1 MQVKFNPPR
10 TSQVAPFLHG
20 LGSHGFGG
28 TIGKNDRRL
37 LFNYGTFL
45 LYLQYRLAETPES
58 VYNYEH
64 GLTIVYIQFES

>member
-28 TIGKNDRRL
+28 AIGKNNRRL
-37 LFNYGTFL
+37 LFNCGTFL
-45 LYLQYRLAETPES
+45 PYLQYRLAETPET
-58 VYNYEH
+58 VYDYEH
-64 GLTIVYIQFES
+64 GLCIVYIQFES